1 MHLVRFVLT
10 RQWCPGGNG
19 PNVVPG
25 HRGPVRNVNEEPVEA
40 VDSVVPEVGD
50 RRAVHRS
57 GLAFSTRM
65 LVLQLAVVALVI
77 ILTAGVY
84 GWLTYQRL
92 SDEIGSKSLAVAQS
106 LAVEEPIRKELGAVA
121 TADLIPGNS
130 TLRTGPVQQ
139 LAEVLRDRTDALFV
153 VVTDRSGL
161 RWSHPNPA
169 ELGRPVSTS
178 PDAALSGQE
187 ITVQETGT
195 LGPSVRSKVPV
206 WSADGRSIV
215 GEVSV
220 GFSTRD
226 VLAGLQAAILPIL
239 GVAAVAL
246 TLGTAGTALLS
257 RRLRTDT
264 LGLEPAEIGELVQDQ
279 AVVLYGVDEGVL
291 GIAEDG
297 RVTICNGKARRLLGL
312 AGTSGRTL
320 AELGLPSRVLALL
333 EPANADGNKS
343 VQMMVNGSVLIMT
356 ARKVVRGRRKLGWVL
371 MVRDRT
377 DVEALSRQL
386 DAVGALSTA
395 LRAQR
400 HEFAN
405 RLHAV
410 SGLLNVGRADE
421 AASYLQAT
429 LKSGPLKY
437 PVDFAGKLEDTYL
450 QAFIGAKALR
460 AAELGVPLRLGDAT
474 LITGTV
480 SDPQNVTTV
489 LGNLVDNAVAA
500 AVRGACL
507 DRWVEVELLSED
519 TTLHLTVADSGDGLQ
534 GVDPEAPFKEGY
546 STAGRMPGQDPERNP
561 DQGPADWLEAGNA
574 GQGEGLGLTLSRQ
587 IARSRGGDVWVIS
600 PGEPGGPG
608 AVFCARLPRVLALND
623 ERTRI
628 EG

>member
-1 MHLVRFVLT
+1 MALT
-10 RQWCPGGNG
+10 LCR
-19 PNVVPG
+19 
-25 HRGPVRNVNEEPVEA
+25 HRSPVQEVNEEPVEA
-40 VDSVVPEVGD
+40 ADSVVPELGD
-50 RRAVHRS
+50 RRAVRQP

-65 LVLQLAVVALVI
+65 LVLQLAVVVLVI

-106 LAVEEPIRKELGAVA
+106 LAVEETVRRELGAVA
-121 TADLIPGNS
+121 PADVTPGNS

-153 VVTDRSGL
+153 VVTDRSGM

-206 WSADGRSIV
+206 WSTDGRSIV

-257 RRLRTDT
+257 RRLRTHT

-333 EPANADGNKS
+333 EPANADGKSS

-421 AASYLQAT
+421 AANYLQAT

-460 AAELGVPLRLGDAT
+460 AAEMGVPLRLGDAT

-519 TTLHLTVADSGDGLQ
+519 STLYLTVADSGDGLQ
-534 GVDPEAPFKEGY
+534 AVDPEAPFKEGY
-546 STAGRMPGQDPERNP
+546 STSGRNP
-561 DQGPADWLEAGNA
+561 DQGTGRNLGPGDWTEAGNA

-600 PGEPGGPG
+600 PGATGGPG
-608 AVFCARLPRVLALND
+608 AVFCARLPRVLALNEERARD
-623 ERTRI
+623 E
-628 EG
+628 G

>member
-1 MHLVRFVLT
+1 M
-10 RQWCPGGNG
+10 
-19 PNVVPG
+19 
-25 HRGPVRNVNEEPVEA
+25 EA
-40 VDSVVPEVGD
+40 ADSVVPELGD
-50 RRAVHRS
+50 RRAVSRP

-65 LVLQLAVVALVI
+65 LVLQLAVVVLVI

-84 GWLTYQRL
+84 GLLTYQRL

-106 LAVEEPIRKELGAVA
+106 LAVEETIRRELNAVA
-121 TADLIPGNS
+121 PADIRPGNS

-206 WSADGRSIV
+206 WSMDGRSIV

-257 RRLRTDT
+257 RRLRTHT

-312 AGTSGRTL
+312 AGSSGRTL

-333 EPANADGNKS
+333 EPANADGKSS

-460 AAELGVPLRLGDAT
+460 AAEMGVRLRLGEAT

-489 LGNLVDNAVAA
+489 LGNLADNAVAA
-500 AVRGACL
+500 AVRGECL

-519 TTLHLTVADSGDGLQ
+519 STLYLTVADSGDGLHAL
-534 GVDPEAPFKEGY
+534 DPEAPFKEGY
-546 STAGRMPGQDPERNP
+546 STSGRTP
-561 DQGPADWLEAGNA
+561 DHGLPQGPGDWMEAGHA
-574 GQGEGLGLTLSRQ
+574 GHGEGLGLTLSRQ
-587 IARSRGGDVWVIS
+587 IARSRDGDVWVIS
-600 PGEPGGPG
+600 PGAAGGPG
-608 AVFCARLPRVLALND
+608 AVFCARLPRVLALHE
-623 ERTRI
+623 ERTGN

>member
-1 MHLVRFVLT
+1 M
-10 RQWCPGGNG
+10 
-19 PNVVPG
+19 
-25 HRGPVRNVNEEPVEA
+25 
-40 VDSVVPEVGD
+40 
-50 RRAVHRS
+50 
-57 GLAFSTRM
+57 
-65 LVLQLAVVALVI
+65 
-77 ILTAGVY
+77 
-84 GWLTYQRL
+84 
-92 SDEIGSKSLAVAQS
+92 
-106 LAVEEPIRKELGAVA
+106 
-121 TADLIPGNS
+121 
-130 TLRTGPVQQ
+130 
-139 LAEVLRDRTDALFV
+139 LRDRTDALFV
-153 VVTDRSGL
+153 VVTDRYGM

-187 ITVQETGT
+187 ITVEETGT
-195 LGPSVRSKVPV
+195 LGPSVRSKVPGLV
-206 WSADGRSIV
+206 RRRPVHCRRGQRRFFHPRRADGFADSHPPHPRNCRRGPDTRHGRNGPPEPTAADRHAGPGTCRDRRACAGPGS
-215 GEVSV
+215 GALRC
-220 GFSTRD
+220 STKEC
-226 VLAGLQAAILPIL
+226 I
-239 GVAAVAL
+239 
-246 TLGTAGTALLS
+246 
-257 RRLRTDT
+257 
-264 LGLEPAEIGELVQDQ
+264 
-279 AVVLYGVDEGVL
+279 

-297 RVTICNGKARRLLGL
+297 RVTVCNGKARRLLGL

-460 AAELGVPLRLGDAT
+460 AAELGVPLRLGDGT

-519 TTLHLTVADSGDGLQ
+519 ATLHLTVADSGDGLQ

-546 STAGRMPGQDPERNP
+546 STAGRMPGQDPERNS

-608 AVFCARLPRVLALND
+608 AVFCARLPRVLA
-623 ERTRI
+623 
-628 EG
+628 G